1 MKKTFPPL
9 FLDVAL
15 VVLFVFIGTR
25 NHDTNTGASGV
36 AGTAAPF
43 LLGLLAG
50 WLVTRA
56 WRQPMQVKTGAVI
69 WVITVVVGVLLR
81 RFAWDD
87 GAAGPFVVVAAIF
100 NAFTL
105 VGWRVVRENVV
116 SRTRAASE

>member
-1 MKKTFPPL
+1 MKKTFPP
-9 FLDVAL
+9 FILDATL

-50 WLVTRA
+50 WLATRA
-56 WRQPMQVKTGAVI
+56 WHQPMQVKTGVMI
-69 WVITVVVGVLLR
+69 WVITVVVGMLLR

-87 GAAGPFVVVAAIF
+87 GAAGPFVVVAAVF

-105 VGWRVVRENVV
+105 VGWRVVRENVL
-116 SRTRAASE
+116 SRKQA